1 MKQRV
6 IWGAIALLIM
16 LPFLLHGG
24 LSFQVFVGFLAMVG
38 VAEMLRM
45 KHLEFFSIE
54 GVLSMLGAFVLT
66 VPLDNYFTSLPIDSN
81 FAVYGL
87 LVFLLLAGT
96 VINCDDYSFDDVSYP
111 IAASLYVGID
121 FQTWSMLVWVA

>member
-24 LSFQVFVGFLAMVG
+24 LLFQVFVGFLAMIG

-54 GVLSMLGAFVLT
+54 GVL
-66 VPLDNYFTSLPIDSN
+66 
-81 FAVYGL
+81 
-87 LVFLLLAGT
+87 
-96 VINCDDYSFDDVSYP
+96 
-111 IAASLYVGID
+111 
-121 FQTWSMLVWVA
+121 

>member
-54 GVLSMLGAFVLT
+54 GVLSMLGAFALPSMGCWFSCFWQEQLSIVMIIHSMM
-66 VPLDNYFTSLPIDSN
+66 SLIRLQLA
-81 FAVYGL
+81 FMWE
-87 LVFLLLAGT
+87 LV
-96 VINCDDYSFDDVSYP
+96 SK
-111 IAASLYVGID
+111 
-121 FQTWSMLVWVA
+121 TWSMLVWVA

>member
-24 LSFQVFVGFLAMVG
+24 LLFQVFVGFLAMIG

-66 VPLDNYFTSLPIDSN
+66 VPLDNYFTLPSMGCWFSFFWQEQLSIVMIIHSMMSLIRLQLA
-81 FAVYGL
+81 FMWE
-87 LVFLLLAGT
+87 LVFK
-96 VINCDDYSFDDVSYP
+96 
-111 IAASLYVGID
+111 
-121 FQTWSMLVWVA
+121 TWSMLVWEA